1 MSSLNIQAD
10 YLNYLKQKQIRVTI
24 YLKNGINLEGII
36 TEFDD
41 YMIALDSKQGT
52 QTIYKQVVTTIN
64 PSQSIKPQK
73 FINF

>member
-41 YMIALDSKQGT
+41 YMIALNSKQGT
-52 QTIYKQVVTTIN
+52 KTIYKQVITTIN
-64 PSQSIKPQK
+64 PAQSIDPEK
-73 FINF
+73 FLNF